1 MREARFYRR
10 DAEIAEE
17 ALRRIMNLRL
27 SYSWHS
33 LRLSLRL
40 CVSAVN
46 SSSCVSEEALEEL
59 ARAAADFA
67 KRDIQGLL
75 VEMSRGPALD

>member
-40 CVSAVN
+40 CVSAV
-46 SSSCVSEEALEEL
+46 
-59 ARAAADFA
+59 
-67 KRDIQGLL
+67 KT
-75 VEMSRGPALD
+75 